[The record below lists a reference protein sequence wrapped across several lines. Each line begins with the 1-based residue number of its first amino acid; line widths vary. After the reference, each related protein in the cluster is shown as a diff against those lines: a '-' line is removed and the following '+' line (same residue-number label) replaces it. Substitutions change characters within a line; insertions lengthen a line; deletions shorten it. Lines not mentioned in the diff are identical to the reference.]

1 VTLQHLPLAD
11 RQPAMPADTLVLED
25 DETMIDMDSDYET
38 GAWCES
44 LGCSPH
50 QLRMAVAAVGPSP
63 SKVQDYL
70 ALQYLAAQ

>member
-11 RQPAMPADTLVLED
+11 RRSAIPADALVLD
-25 DETMIDMDSDYET
+25 DETIDMDSDYET

-44 LGCSPH
+44 LGCSYH
-50 QLRMAVAAVGPSP
+50 QLRAAVAAVGSSP
-63 SKVQDYL
+63 SRVQDYL

>member
-1 VTLQHLPLAD
+1 MTLQHLPLAD
-11 RQPAMPADTLVLED
+11 RRRAIPADALVLD
-25 DETMIDMDSDYET
+25 DDDTIDMDSDYET

-44 LGCSPH
+44 LGCSYH
-50 QLRMAVAAVGPSP
+50 QLRTAVAAVGASS

>member
-11 RQPAMPADTLVLED
+11 RRSAIPADPTVLND
-25 DETMIDMDSDYET
+25 DETIDMDSDYET

-44 LGCSPH
+44 LGCSYH
-50 QLRMAVAAVGPSP
+50 QLRAAVAAVGSSP
-63 SKVQDYL
+63 SRVQDYL